1 MGRLV
6 SYLFLAAGIFLFGI
20 TLSCGGMQN
29 IAGQKQATD
38 KERIESTR
46 DDGSKGGKAVAEES
60 EAREPMSSKVT
71 DSKVPASEGRI
82 ASKRK
87 GGDKDEPA
95 LPGSTGKRNGKNRG
109 EDSFAAADTG
119 GKGHASDGTVSDERP
134 SGSTAR
140 PEGPSG
146 LKAGFA
152 DDNRQYNYFI
162 DFLKKF
168 SSSARH
174 FPIDVSERIILK
186 VVDSNKKPVL
196 NAKVKIFGGQS
207 LLASGLT
214 CSDGSF
220 LFFPSEHGRNI
231 ASFSALVEHNQAEK
245 KLDFNRT
252 GRRDVVVAL
261 PGPRPVP
268 GRVSLDILFIFDTT
282 GSMGEEIERLRR
294 TIELIYLNLSSIP
307 GRPLVRFG
315 MVLYKDR
322 RDEYVTRVVP
332 LTDNLE
338 AFQAELNHVQ
348 ASGGGDLPEDLQEAL
363 KDSIQRIQWSRDGI
377 RMAFIIT
384 DAPPHLDYGQ
394 QYTYRE
400 AVKDARG
407 MGIKMFTVGSG
418 GLDING
424 EYVLRQISQYTNAK
438 YIFLTF
444 GEKGEASGGREGS
457 VSHHTGA
464 NYQTDKLETIIIR
477 FARDELNNALEG
489 KLPDLDEHFLAKKVD
504 FEKNE
509 ETIRRLF
516 GMAASQLADYSAINI
531 SSKTPTSVL
540 PIEPADPAL
549 KVTAEYFGEQLSF
562 SLIKSGTFKLV
573 ERKNLQGILRE
584 LELTMAGLSDQ
595 GNAAKVGKILGA
607 QLLVTGKLY
616 KKQDKYELFMKLLRV
631 ETAEVL
637 SVTKARLDFA
647 LGLEGQKEV
656 KGVKKKAGIRQKK
669 AAGRGK

>member
-1 MGRLV
+1 MQR
-6 SYLFLAAGIFLFGI
+6 S
-20 TLSCGGMQN
+20 GG
-29 IAGQKQATD
+29 GKQSVEN
-38 KERIESTR
+38 ERIESTG
-46 DDGSKGGKAVAEES
+46 DDGSRGGKVDTEES
-60 EAREPMSSKVT
+60 NSGKSSASKVT
-71 DSKVPASEGRI
+71 DSTAPVSEGRI
-82 ASKRK
+82 ASRK
-87 GGDKDEPA
+87 KNGDRGAPPVPGGTTKKGDGTGGKDA
-95 LPGSTGKRNGKNRG
+95 FG
-109 EDSFAAADTG
+109 EGDTG
-119 GKGHASDGTVSDERP
+119 GKGGKRDGIVEDER
-134 SGSTAR
+134 SSAGTAR

-162 DFLKKF
+162 DFLNKY
-168 SSSARH
+168 SSRARH

-186 VVDSNKKPVL
+186 VVDSGKKPVL
-196 NAKVKIFGGQS
+196 NAKVKIFSGQN

-214 CSDGSF
+214 YSDGSF
-220 LFFPSEHGRNI
+220 LFFPSEYARNI
-231 ASFSALVEHNQAEK
+231 ASFSALVEHNQAQK
-245 KLDFNRT
+245 KLDFSRT
-252 GRRDVVVAL
+252 GMRDLVVAL
-261 PGPRPVP
+261 DGPRPVL

-338 AFQAELNHVQ
+338 QFQAELNQVQ

-363 KDSIQRIQWSRDGI
+363 KDSIQRVQWSRDGI
-377 RMAFIIT
+377 RLAFIIT

-394 QYTYRE
+394 QYSYRE
-400 AVKDARG
+400 AVKGARG
-407 MGIKMFTVGSG
+407 MGIKMFSVGTG

-444 GEKGEASGGREGS
+444 GEKGESAGGREGS

-489 KLPDLDEHFLAKKVD
+489 KLPDFDDHFLAKKVD

-509 ETIRRLF
+509 ETIRKLF
-516 GMAASQLADYSAINI
+516 GMAASQLADYSSINI
-531 SSKTPTSVL
+531 SAKTPTSVL

-562 SLIKSGTFKLV
+562 SLVKSGTFKLV

-584 LELTMAGLSDQ
+584 LELTMSGLSDQ

-637 SVTKARLDFA
+637 SVTRARLDFA
-647 LGLEGQKEV
+647 LGLEGQKDV
-656 KGVKKKAGIRQKK
+656 KAVKKKAGKKQNK